1 MNITSSFVTW
11 LRIMNI
17 AAPSAHPKFI
27 SRLQVCF
34 ILGGHDLLGKLDY
47 GCDHRIDFRY
57 ERLAESG
64 VDQIKPP
71 LH

>member
-34 ILGGHDLLGKLDY
+34 ILGGHDLLGKLDI
-47 GCDHRIDFRY
+47 GSTMDVIIGLIFCM
-57 ERLAESG
+57 SG
-64 VDQIKPP
+64 
-71 LH
+71 

>member
-34 ILGGHDLLGKLDY
+34 ILGGHDLLGKLDISSTMDVII
-47 GCDHRIDFRY
+47 GLIFCT
-57 ERLAESG
+57 SG
-64 VDQIKPP
+64 
-71 LH
+71 